1 MADKQE
7 ENNALL
13 DLQRSFLDSYAAK
26 DKNVSDKAW
35 LRAELERHLPEAST
49 EELDKDCEE
58 IIGSLSA
65 MEASKA
71 SLEEATQK
79 GRSTEGWF
87 GDQLKTAVSGASVAQ
102 AANYLS
108 GIDSAVEQANNTLA
122 GIIQKYGQCKNLD
135 GFLAE
140 GYHAET
146 FNIDAAVTGSDFK
159 AIAKEST
166 GKNSMDVGVYDS
178 NDNLVGRN
186 QVKYYKD
193 AQATDQA
200 LGTKYRGQK
209 QVVPSEQVDEIRKTR
224 PNATDRISAD
234 GAESIPLS
242 KAEAK
247 KMQEQAQSGKW
258 EGLDWDHVQ
267 TKHLL
272 QGLGRQTMQAGL
284 FGAVIGAG
292 VEVVSAKMS
301 GKEVK
306 TSEVVKT
313 AIETGVDSG
322 AKTALAGAMTVGVR
336 KGVISAIP
344 KATSAG
350 VIAGAAFIAVENVKH
365 LWKLGIGKISAAECM
380 DRMERTTVCGVTGL
394 ICAGKGALI
403 GAKVGSLVG
412 PVGTA
417 IGGVV
422 GGTVGY
428 MAGSE
433 IGKSIVKARRTFT
446 RTAVTVAKKAWGS
459 ATKLAGGIRDSV
471 KAGWT
476 AFKAAFA

>member
-1 MADKQE
+1 MTDAQE
-7 ENNALL
+7 QNNALL

-35 LRAELERHLPEAST
+35 LRAELGRHLPEASDA
-49 EELDKDCEE
+49 ELDKDCEE
-58 IIGSLSA
+58 IIDSLSA
-65 MEASKA
+65 MERSKA

-79 GRSTEGWF
+79 GRSTESWF
-87 GDQLKTAVSGASVAQ
+87 GEQLKTAVSGASVAQ

-108 GIDSAVEQANNTLA
+108 GIDSAVAQANDTLTT
-122 GIIQKYGQCKNLD
+122 IIKEHGQCPNLD

-159 AIAKEST
+159 AVVMKST
-166 GKNSMDVGVYDS
+166 DKNSMDVGVYDG
-178 NDNLVGRN
+178 DKHLAGRT
-186 QVKYYKD
+186 QVKYYKE

-209 QVVPSEQVDEIRKTR
+209 QVVPSDQVDEIRKTR

-234 GAESIPLS
+234 GTESIPLS

-247 KMQEQAQSGKW
+247 RMQEQAQIGKW

-267 TKHLL
+267 TRHLL
-272 QGLGRQTMQAGL
+272 QGIGRQTMRAGL
-284 FGAVIGAG
+284 LGAIVGAG

-313 AIETGVDSG
+313 AIQTGMDSG

-336 KGVISAIP
+336 KGFISAIP

-350 VIAGAAFIAVENVKH
+350 VITGAAFIAVENVKH
-365 LWKLGIGKISAAECM
+365 LWEWGSGKISAAECM

-394 ICAGKGALI
+394 ALAGKGVLI
-403 GAKVGSLVG
+403 GAKVGLLLGPIGTFIGGAVG
-412 PVGTA
+412 GA
-417 IGGVV
+417 IG
-422 GGTVGY
+422 Y
-428 MAGSE
+428 LAGSE
-433 IGKSIVKARRTFT
+433 IGTKIVEARRTFT
-446 RTAVTVAKKAWGS
+446 RTAVNVAKKTWRGIKKTASTICSRVKDFCS
-459 ATKLAGGIRDSV
+459 AFRM
-471 KAGWT
+471 
-476 AFKAAFA
+476 AFA